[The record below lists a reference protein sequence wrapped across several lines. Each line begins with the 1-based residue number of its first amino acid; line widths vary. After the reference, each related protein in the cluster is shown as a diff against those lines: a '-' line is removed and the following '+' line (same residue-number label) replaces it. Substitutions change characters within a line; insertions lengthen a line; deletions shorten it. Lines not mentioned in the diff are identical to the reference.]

1 MGKGWQK
8 KTGGGG
14 KGDLSSLRGGS
25 CVIATCDVARER
37 EATKELLN
45 LLTQVA
51 TISHAIDDRMSDN

>member
-8 KTGGGG
+8 KTGGG

-37 EATKELLN
+37 EATKELIN
-45 LLTQVA
+45 LLTQVVVV
-51 TISHAIDDRMSDN
+51 SHAIDDK